1 MILLIDNYDSFSY
14 NLYQYLGEICEDVK
28 VVRNDR
34 ITIDEIE
41 TLNPSHLIL
50 SPGPGFPKDAGI
62 CLEAAVSFADKL
74 PILGVCLGHQ
84 TIGEAFGGR
93 VIHAPRLMHGKTSM
107 IDIDTNCRLFR
118 GLPKS
123 IKAARYHSLV
133 VDKSSLPDCLAVTA
147 TDSDGEIMGLCH
159 RDFPVYGIQ
168 FHPESFM
175 TEHGLILLRN
185 FIQIKI

>member
-14 NLYQYLGEICEDVK
+14 NLYQYLGQICDDVK

-34 ITIDEIE
+34 ITVDEIR
-41 TLNPSHLIL
+41 TLKPSHLVL

-62 CLEAAVSFADKL
+62 CLEAAKSLAGKL

-84 TIGEAFGGR
+84 SIGQAFGGK
-93 VIHAPRLMHGKTSM
+93 VVHAPRLMHGKTSQ
-107 IDIDTNCRLFR
+107 IKIDTDCPLFN
-118 GLPKS
+118 GLPET

-133 VDKSSLPDCLAVTA
+133 VEKDSLPDLLVVTS
-147 TDSDGEIMGLCH
+147 TDGDGQIMGLRH
-159 RDFPVYGIQ
+159 RDYPVYGIQ

-175 TEHGLILLRN
+175 TEHGLDIIRN
-185 FIQIKI
+185 FTQIHI